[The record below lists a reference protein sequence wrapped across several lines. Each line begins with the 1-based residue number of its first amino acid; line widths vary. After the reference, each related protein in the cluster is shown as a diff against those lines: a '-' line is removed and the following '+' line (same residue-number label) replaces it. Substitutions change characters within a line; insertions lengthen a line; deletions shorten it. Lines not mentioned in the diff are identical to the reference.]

1 VDGSH
6 AERNDA
12 SRRRL
17 RALVARLGEA
27 ELGRPMGEHWTVAT
41 ALAHLAW
48 WDRYAQATAETWLRT
63 GQPPRTG
70 EAHEVNEAALADWR
84 ALPVRVAAQSALDA
98 AEEVDRRV
106 AALPAALLATIA
118 AERPRLLERSRHR
131 DEHLAEIE
139 AALQ

>member
-1 VDGSH
+1 VDAAH
-6 AERNDA
+6 AERNAA

-17 RALVARLGEA
+17 RALVERLGEA
-27 ELGRPMGEHWTVAT
+27 ALARPLGAHWTIAI

-48 WDRYAQATAETWLRT
+48 WDRFALAAIEAWART
-63 GQPPRTG
+63 GQAPRTG
-70 EAHEVNEAALADWR
+70 EAHAVNEAALADWR
-84 ALPVRVAAQSALDA
+84 ALPARVAAQSALDA
-98 AEEVDRRV
+98 AEALDRRV

-139 AALQ
+139 AAL